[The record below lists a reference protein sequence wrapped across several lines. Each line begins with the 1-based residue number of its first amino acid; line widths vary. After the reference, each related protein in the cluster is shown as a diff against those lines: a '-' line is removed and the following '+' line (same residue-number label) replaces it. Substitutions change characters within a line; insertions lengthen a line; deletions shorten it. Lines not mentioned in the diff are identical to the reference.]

1 MPSWTSFM
9 QMCCVGGVSD
19 WQRQYCSVVDPSVRS
34 RCLQIGHSQTRCN
47 TYFNRSYGPFM
58 IVSHSTSGP
67 NSPIHQLLHLP
78 ARLLAPLKISSH
90 GQVSGN
96 ATGFRRL
103 PAATNHA
110 ATESLHASVAT
121 PVVYDGQNTFGQPQD
136 SPRRTPSL
144 PFQASKC
151 LVRSYPIKKIAAS
164 ISRWLSQGPSS
175 ERLQP

>member
-1 MPSWTSFM
+1 M

-19 WQRQYCSVVDPSVRS
+19 WQRQYCSVVQPVCPLAMFADRALPDALQYIFQPLVWPFHDRIPQHFRTELTDP
-34 RCLQIGHSQTRCN
+34 
-47 TYFNRSYGPFM
+47 P
-58 IVSHSTSGP
+58 TSAFA
-67 NSPIHQLLHLP
+67 SPV
-78 ARLLAPLKISSH
+78 ARALKISSH